1 MKHLAIITTH
11 PIQYNAPWFRLLA
24 ERGHIAIKVFY
35 TWSQVQNE
43 EKFDPGFGKTI
54 EWDIP
59 LLEGYD
65 YTFVKN
71 TSKSPGSKTYRGIQ
85 NPSLIQEIVA
95 WGADAVLVFGW
106 KFKSHL
112 QAIRYFHNKIPVLF
126 RGDSTFLNRNH
137 GIKNHL
143 RKLALKRVFKS
154 VDYALYVGK
163 HNKEYFEAAG
173 LNKAQLLH
181 VPHAI
186 DISRFNN
193 GVETKKEGEIYRGRL
208 GISNNKLVFLFAGK
222 FEDVKDPILFLD
234 VASEIS
240 DQDVHFVF
248 AGNGPMERDLKSR
261 KASNIHFMDFQN
273 QKHMPGLYAMS
284 NVYVLPS
291 KNETWGLA
299 VNEAMACGRPVLVSD
314 KCGCA
319 ADLVEEGKTGFVF
332 RSGDADDLKGKIR
345 WCIQHKDE
353 LKQMGENAHEKI
365 QDWSFEKIVTAI
377 ENLVNSF
384 EE

>member
-1 MKHLAIITTH
+1 MQHLAIITTH

-43 EKFDPGFGKTI
+43 EKFDPGFGKAI
-54 EWDIP
+54 AWDIP

-71 TSKSPGSKTYRGIQ
+71 TSKNPGSKTFNGIQ
-85 NPSLIQEIVA
+85 NPTLIREIED
-95 WGADAVLVFGW
+95 WGADALLIFGW

-126 RGDSTFLNRNH
+126 RGDSTLLDDESV
-137 GIKNHL
+137 I
-143 RKLALKRVFKS
+143 KS
-154 VDYALYVGK
+154 VFRTYTLRSVFSKIDYALYVGSA
-163 HNKEYFEAAG
+163 NKAYYERAG
-173 LNKAQLLH
+173 LRANKLVF

-186 DISRFNN
+186 DNKRFASAGDSDIPEWPN
-193 GVETKKEGEIYRGRL
+193 VLRDKTI
-208 GISNNKLVFLFAGK
+208 FLYAGK
-222 FEDVKDPILFLD
+222 LELKKGVGFLLSTFSALNTKDADLII
-234 VASEIS
+234 V
-240 DQDVHFVF
+240 
-248 AGNGPMERDLKSR
+248 GNGPIEKELKSLYG
-261 KASNIHFMDFQN
+261 KINNIHFLDFQN
-273 QKHMPGLYAMS
+273 QKTIPSILKNADIFI
-284 NVYVLPS
+284 LPS
-291 KNETWGLA
+291 KGPGETWGLA

-332 RSGDADDLKGKIR
+332 RSGDANDLKDKIG
-345 WCIQHKDE
+345 WCIQHRNV
-353 LKQMGENAHEKI
+353 LKQMGANASQKI

-377 ENLVNSF
+377 ENLVNSPDK
-384 EE
+384 

>member
-1 MKHLAIITTH
+1 MRHLAIITTH

-126 RGDSTFLNRNH
+126 RGDSTLLDEESV
-137 GIKNHL
+137 I
-143 RKLALKRVFKS
+143 KRVFRTYTLQNVFSKI
-154 VDYALYVGK
+154 DYALYVGSA
-163 HNKEYFEAAG
+163 NKAYFQKAG
-173 LNKAQLLH
+173 LNANKLVF

-186 DISRFNN
+186 DNRRFASACDSDITLLKSVPQDKTLFLYAGKLELKK
-193 GVETKKEGEIYRGRL
+193 GVEFLLSTFSDLNTKDAYLI
-208 GISNNKLVFLFAGK
+208 
-222 FEDVKDPILFLD
+222 IL
-234 VASEIS
+234 
-240 DQDVHFVF
+240 
-248 AGNGPMERDLKSR
+248 GNGPIEKELKSLYG
-261 KASNIHFMDFQN
+261 KINNIHFLDFQN
-273 QKHMPGLYAMS
+273 QKMMPS
-284 NVYVLPS
+284 VYKSADVFVLPS
-291 KNETWGLA
+291 GGPGETWGLA